1 MNIPIENLV
10 IELRGEE
17 IEVVR
22 DALATCKMVTP
33 RDGSAR
39 LSIASLCK
47 RLTEALENPEK
58 HHAYRK
64 PRVMPWMQK
73 L

>member
-1 MNIPIENLV
+1 MENLV
-10 IELRGEE
+10 IELKGEE
-17 IEVVR
+17 IELVR

-39 LSIASLCK
+39 LSIATLCK
-47 RLTEALENPEK
+47 RLTEALKDPAK
-58 HHAYRK
+58 HHAYGK
-64 PRVMPWMQK
+64 PRVMPWMEK

>member
-1 MNIPIENLV
+1 MENLV

-47 RLTEALENPEK
+47 RLTEALKDPNK
-58 HHAYRK
+58 HHSYGK
-64 PRVMPWMQK
+64 PRVMPWMK

>member
-1 MNIPIENLV
+1 MESLV
-10 IELRGEE
+10 LELRGKEE
-17 IEVVR
+17 IELVR

-47 RLTEALENPEK
+47 RLTEALEDPAK
-58 HHAYRK
+58 HHAYGK
-64 PRVMPWMQK
+64 PRVMPWMK

>member
-1 MNIPIENLV
+1 MDLENLV

-17 IEVVR
+17 VEVIR

-47 RLTEALENPEK
+47 RLTEALEDPAK
-58 HHAYRK
+58 HHAYGK
-64 PRVMPWMQK
+64 PRVMPWMK

>member
-1 MNIPIENLV
+1 MENLV

-64 PRVMPWMQK
+64 PRVMPWMEK

>member
-33 RDGSAR
+33 RDGRAR

-47 RLTEALENPEK
+47 RLTEALEDPAK
-58 HHAYRK
+58 HHAYGK
-64 PRVMPWMQK
+64 PRVMPWMK

>member
-1 MNIPIENLV
+1 MESLV
-10 IELRGEE
+10 LELRGKEE
-17 IEVVR
+17 IELVR

-64 PRVMPWMQK
+64 PRVMPWMEK

>member
-10 IELRGEE
+10 IELKGEE
-17 IEVVR
+17 IKIMR

-39 LSIASLCK
+39 LSIASLSK

-64 PRVMPWMQK
+64 PRVMPWMEK

>member
-64 PRVMPWMQK
+64 PRVMPWMEK